1 MPLNTAATTLW
12 IDTDTGS
19 DDAVA
24 LVMAFQ
30 AADVEI
36 AGISVVAGNCPLE
49 KALQNALYTRE
60 LCAAT
65 HVPVYAGLAVPLI
78 RQPFH
83 AENVHGEDGMGDIG
97 LPLHGRFADEG
108 HAIDRMI
115 EAILARP
122 GVVTLVT
129 LGPLTNIAVAL
140 AREPRLARA
149 VKHCVIM
156 GGIGDGPGNVTP
168 AAEFNIYADPDA
180 ARIVFQSGMPIVMC
194 GWEISAR
201 HAVVEPAD
209 AAELKRIGGAIGAF
223 CVDIQRCLVEFA
235 TKVSGLSGIDLPDP
249 ITMAIAID
257 PSIVT
262 QSSEAHVEVVNAE
275 GPALG
280 QTIVDRKRHDGR
292 PANATVIDTASRE
305 GFMAMLRAA
314 VLRPVP
320 HAPAPSDQAAPPAI
334 H

>member
-24 LVMAFQ
+24 LVIAFQ
-30 AADVEI
+30 TPGIEI
-36 AGISVVAGNCPLE
+36 AGISVVAGNCSLE

-60 LCAAT
+60 LCAAE

-78 RQPFH
+78 RSPFH

-97 LPLHGRFADEG
+97 LPLSGRAPNEG

-115 EAILARP
+115 EAILSRP
-122 GVVTLVT
+122 GEITLVT

-140 AREPRLARA
+140 AREPRIAKA

-168 AAEFNIYADPDA
+168 ASEFNIYADPDA

-194 GWEISAR
+194 GWEISWR

-209 AAELKRIGGAIGAF
+209 TDELKRIGGALGAF
-223 CVDIQRCLVEFA
+223 CVDIQRFLVEFA
-235 TKVSGLSGIDLPDP
+235 TKVSGLPGIDLPDP

-262 QSSEAHVEVVNAE
+262 KSSEAFVEVVNAE

-280 QTIVDRKRHDGR
+280 QTIVDRKLHAGK
-292 PANATVIDTASRE
+292 PVNATVVDAASRE
-305 GFMAMLRAA
+305 GFMAMLTAA
-314 VLRPVP
+314 VSRPVGRN
-320 HAPAPSDQAAPPAI
+320 
-334 H
+334 

>member
-1 MPLNTAATTLW
+1 MPLHSPATTLW

-24 LVMAFQ
+24 LVIAFKQ
-30 AADVEI
+30 PGIEI
-36 AGISVVAGNCPLE
+36 AGVSVVAGNCSLE
-49 KALQNALYTRE
+49 RALQNALYTRE
-60 LCAAT
+60 ICGAQS
-65 HVPVYAGLAVPLI
+65 VPVYAGLATPLI
-78 RQPFH
+78 RGPFH

-97 LPLHGRFADEG
+97 LPLSGRLPDPG

-122 GVVTLVT
+122 GEITLVT

-140 AREPRLARA
+140 AREPHLAGA

-156 GGIGDGPGNVTP
+156 GGIGDGHGNVTP

-180 ARIVFQSGMPIVMC
+180 ARMVFQSGMPIVMC
-194 GWEISAR
+194 GWEISCR

-209 AAELKRIGGAIGAF
+209 TDELKRIGGALGAF
-223 CVDIQRCLVEFA
+223 CVDIQRFLVEYA
-235 TKVSGLSGIDLPDP
+235 TKVSGLPGIDLPDP

-257 PSIVT
+257 PRIAT
-262 QSSEAHVEVVNAE
+262 KSSECYVEVVNAD

-280 QTIVDRKRHDGR
+280 QTIVDRKRLLGKA
-292 PANATVIDTASRE
+292 PNATVIDAASRD
-305 GFMAMLRAA
+305 GFLDMLKRS
-314 VLRPVP
+314 V
-320 HAPAPSDQAAPPAI
+320 SGG
-334 H
+334 

>member
-1 MPLNTAATTLW
+1 MPLNQPAKTLW

-24 LVMAFQ
+24 LVIAFQ
-30 AADVEI
+30 NPDVEI
-36 AGISVVAGNCPLE
+36 AGISVVAGNISLE

-60 LCAAT
+60 ICGAE

-78 RQPFH
+78 RGPFH

-97 LPLHGRFADEG
+97 LPLSGRVPDEG
-108 HAIDRMI
+108 HGIDRMI
-115 EAILARP
+115 ETILARP
-122 GVVTLVT
+122 GEITLVT

-140 AREPRLARA
+140 AREPRLAKA

-180 ARIVFQSGMPIVMC
+180 ARMVFQSGMPIVMC
-194 GWEISAR
+194 GWEISCR

-209 AAELKRIGGAIGAF
+209 TDELKRVGGALGAF
-223 CVDIQRCLVEFA
+223 CVDIQRFLVEFA
-235 TKVSGLSGIDLPDP
+235 TKISGLPGIDLPDP

-262 QSSEAHVEVVNAE
+262 KSSEAYVEVVNGD

-280 QTIVDRKRHDGR
+280 QTIVDRKLHAGK
-292 PANATVIDTASRE
+292 PINATVVDSASRE
-305 GFMAMLRAA
+305 GFMKMLTDA
-314 VLRPVP
+314 VTRPVGG
-320 HAPAPSDQAAPPAI
+320 
-334 H
+334 

>member
-1 MPLNTAATTLW
+1 MPLNAAATPLW

-24 LVMAFQ
+24 LVIAFKHPGI
-30 AADVEI
+30 EI
-36 AGISVVAGNCPLE
+36 AGISVVAGNCSLE

-60 LCAAT
+60 ICGAQ
-65 HVPVYAGLAVPLI
+65 HVPVYAGIALPLI
-78 RQPFH
+78 RGPFH

-97 LPLHGRFADEG
+97 LPLFGREPEEG

-122 GVVTLVT
+122 GEITLVT

-140 AREPRLARA
+140 AREPRLASA

-168 AAEFNIYADPDA
+168 ASEFNIYADPDA
-180 ARIVFQSGMPIVMC
+180 ARMVFQSGMPIVMC
-194 GWEISAR
+194 GWEVSCR
-201 HAVVEPAD
+201 YAVVEPAD
-209 AAELKRIGGAIGAF
+209 TDELKRVGGALGDF
-223 CVDIQRCLVEFA
+223 CVDIQRFLVEFA
-235 TKVSGLSGIDLPDP
+235 TKISGLPGIDLPDP
-249 ITMAIAID
+249 ITMAIALD

-262 QSSEAHVEVVNAE
+262 KSSEAYVEVVNAD

-280 QTIVDRKRHDGR
+280 QTIVDRKLHAGKL
-292 PANATVIDTASRE
+292 ANATVIDVASRD
-305 GFMAMLRAA
+305 GFMKMLTAA
-314 VLRPVP
+314 VS
-320 HAPAPSDQAAPPAI
+320 AKA
-334 H
+334 